1 MRLIFMIFMHLKLT
15 YKSDFKVSLLNPS
28 LFNSP
33 KNQYNP
39 CRTFVFQNPLLPC
52 LGNPQ
57 TAGVGA
63 KQKSPA
69 SN

>member
-1 MRLIFMIFMHLKLT
+1 MHLKLT

-28 LFNSP
+28 LFNSKIQCNIP
-33 KNQYNP
+33 VVPFFSKIKS
-39 CRTFVFQNPLLPC
+39 FASC

>member
-1 MRLIFMIFMHLKLT
+1 
-15 YKSDFKVSLLNPS
+15 LNPS

-33 KNQYNP
+33 KIQYNIP
-39 CRTFVFQNPLLPC
+39 CVPLVFKIIFASC

>member
-1 MRLIFMIFMHLKLT
+1 MHLKLT

-33 KNQYNP
+33 KIQYNIP
-39 CRTFVFQNPLLPC
+39 CRTLVFKIKSFASC

>member
-1 MRLIFMIFMHLKLT
+1 MHLKLT

-33 KNQYNP
+33 KTSNIP
-39 CRTFVFQNPLLPC
+39 VVPFVFQNKIFASC

>member
-39 CRTFVFQNPLLPC
+39 VLRFPKSFASC